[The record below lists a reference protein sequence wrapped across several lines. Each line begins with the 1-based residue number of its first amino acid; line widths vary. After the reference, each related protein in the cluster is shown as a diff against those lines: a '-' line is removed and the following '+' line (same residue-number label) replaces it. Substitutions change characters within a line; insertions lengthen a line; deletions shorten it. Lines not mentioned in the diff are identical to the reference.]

1 MKKVNFIIASD
12 VENILTGKKGAAAVF
27 GPQKGATAKPTF
39 EEQLAQLQQI
49 VNHLEQGNVP
59 LEEALQQFQEGIK
72 LSKELQ
78 TKLTNAEKTLGHLI
92 DDNGDEQV
100 YEKQTDDPS
109 NNGGGNRGFGSTDE
123 Q

>member
-1 MKKVNFIIASD
+1 M
-12 VENILTGKKGAAAVF
+12 
-27 GPQKGATAKPTF
+27 
-39 EEQLAQLQQI
+39 
-49 VNHLEQGNVP
+49 P

-92 DDNGDEQV
+92 DDNGDEKV

-109 NNGGGNRGFGSTDE
+109 NNGGGNRGFGSSDE

>member
-1 MKKVNFIIASD
+1 M
-12 VENILTGKKGAAAVF
+12 
-27 GPQKGATAKPTF
+27 ATAKPTF

-92 DDNGDEQV
+92 DDNGDEKV

-109 NNGGGNRGFGSTDE
+109 NNGGGNRGFSSTDE

>member
-1 MKKVNFIIASD
+1 M
-12 VENILTGKKGAAAVF
+12 
-27 GPQKGATAKPTF
+27 ATAKRTF

-92 DDNGDEQV
+92 DDNGDEKV

>member
-1 MKKVNFIIASD
+1 M
-12 VENILTGKKGAAAVF
+12 
-27 GPQKGATAKPTF
+27 ATAKPTF

-72 LSKELQ
+72 LSRELQ

-92 DDNGDEQV
+92 DDNGDEKV

-109 NNGGGNRGFGSTDE
+109 NNGGGNRGFGSSDE

>member
-1 MKKVNFIIASD
+1 M
-12 VENILTGKKGAAAVF
+12 
-27 GPQKGATAKPTF
+27 ATEKLTF

-49 VNHLEQGNVP
+49 VNRLEQGNVP

-92 DDNGDEQV
+92 DDNGDEKV

-109 NNGGGNRGFGSTDE
+109 NNGGGNRGFGSADE

>member
-1 MKKVNFIIASD
+1 M
-12 VENILTGKKGAAAVF
+12 
-27 GPQKGATAKPTF
+27 ATAKPTF

-78 TKLTNAEKTLGHLI
+78 TKLKNAEKTLGHLI
-92 DDNGDEQV
+92 DDNGDEKV

>member
-1 MKKVNFIIASD
+1 M
-12 VENILTGKKGAAAVF
+12 
-27 GPQKGATAKPTF
+27 ATAKPTF

-78 TKLTNAEKTLGHLI
+78 TKLTNAEKTLDHLI
-92 DDNGDEQV
+92 DDNGDEKV

>member
-1 MKKVNFIIASD
+1 M
-12 VENILTGKKGAAAVF
+12 
-27 GPQKGATAKPTF
+27 ATAKPTF

-92 DDNGDEQV
+92 DDNGDEKV
-100 YEKQTDDPS
+100 YEKQTVDPS
-109 NNGGGNRGFGSTDE
+109 NNGGGNRGFGSADE

>member
-1 MKKVNFIIASD
+1 M
-12 VENILTGKKGAAAVF
+12 
-27 GPQKGATAKPTF
+27 ATEKLTF
-39 EEQLAQLQQI
+39 EEQLAELQQI
-49 VNHLEQGNVP
+49 VNRLEQGNVP

-92 DDNGDEQV
+92 DDNGNEKV

-109 NNGGGNRGFGSTDE
+109 NNGGGNRGFGSADE

>member
-1 MKKVNFIIASD
+1 M
-12 VENILTGKKGAAAVF
+12 
-27 GPQKGATAKPTF
+27 ATAKPTF

-78 TKLTNAEKTLGHLI
+78 TKLTNAEKTLGSS
-92 DDNGDEQV
+92 V
-100 YEKQTDDPS
+100 CFS
-109 NNGGGNRGFGSTDE
+109 
-123 Q
+123 

>member
-1 MKKVNFIIASD
+1 M
-12 VENILTGKKGAAAVF
+12 
-27 GPQKGATAKPTF
+27 ATAKPTF

-72 LSKELQ
+72 LAKELQ

-92 DDNGDEQV
+92 DDNGDEKV

-109 NNGGGNRGFGSTDE
+109 NNGGGNRGFGSADE

>member
-1 MKKVNFIIASD
+1 M
-12 VENILTGKKGAAAVF
+12 
-27 GPQKGATAKPTF
+27 ATEKLTF

-49 VNHLEQGNVP
+49 VNRLEQGNVP

-92 DDNGDEQV
+92 DDNGDEKV

-109 NNGGGNRGFGSTDE
+109 NNGGGDRGFGSADE

>member
-1 MKKVNFIIASD
+1 M
-12 VENILTGKKGAAAVF
+12 
-27 GPQKGATAKPTF
+27 ATEKLTF

-49 VNHLEQGNVP
+49 VNRLEQGNVP

-92 DDNGDEQV
+92 DDNGDEKV

-109 NNGGGNRGFGSTDE
+109 NNGGGNPGFGSADE

>member
-1 MKKVNFIIASD
+1 M
-12 VENILTGKKGAAAVF
+12 
-27 GPQKGATAKPTF
+27 ATAKPTF

-92 DDNGDEQV
+92 DDNGDEKV

-109 NNGGGNRGFGSTDE
+109 NNGGGNREFGSADE

>member
-1 MKKVNFIIASD
+1 M
-12 VENILTGKKGAAAVF
+12 
-27 GPQKGATAKPTF
+27 ATAKPTF

-92 DDNGDEQV
+92 DDNGDEKV

-109 NNGGGNRGFGSTDE
+109 NNGGGNRGFGSIDE

>member
-1 MKKVNFIIASD
+1 M
-12 VENILTGKKGAAAVF
+12 
-27 GPQKGATAKPTF
+27 ATAKPTF

-72 LSKELQ
+72 LSNELQ

-92 DDNGDEQV
+92 DDNGDEKV

>member
-1 MKKVNFIIASD
+1 M
-12 VENILTGKKGAAAVF
+12 
-27 GPQKGATAKPTF
+27 ATKKPTF

-78 TKLTNAEKTLGHLI
+78 TKLTTAEKTLGHLI
-92 DDNGDEQV
+92 DDNGDEKV
-100 YEKQTDDPS
+100 YEKQSDDPS
-109 NNGGGNRGFGSTDE
+109 NNGGGNRGFGSEDE
-123 Q
+123 

>member
-1 MKKVNFIIASD
+1 M
-12 VENILTGKKGAAAVF
+12 
-27 GPQKGATAKPTF
+27 ATAKPTF

-72 LSKELQ
+72 LSRELQ

-92 DDNGDEQV
+92 DDNGDEKV

-109 NNGGGNRGFGSTDE
+109 NIGGGNRGFGSSDE

>member
-1 MKKVNFIIASD
+1 M
-12 VENILTGKKGAAAVF
+12 
-27 GPQKGATAKPTF
+27 ATAKPTF

-78 TKLTNAEKTLGHLI
+78 TKLTNEKKTLGHLI
-92 DDNGDEQV
+92 DDNGDEKV

>member
-1 MKKVNFIIASD
+1 MV
-12 VENILTGKKGAAAVF
+12 
-27 GPQKGATAKPTF
+27 TAKPTF

-92 DDNGDEQV
+92 DDNGDEKV

-109 NNGGGNRGFGSTDE
+109 NNGGGNRGFGSADE

>member
-1 MKKVNFIIASD
+1 M
-12 VENILTGKKGAAAVF
+12 
-27 GPQKGATAKPTF
+27 ATAKPTF

-72 LSKELQ
+72 LSRELQ
-78 TKLTNAEKTLGHLI
+78 PKRTNAEKTLGHLI
-92 DDNGDEQV
+92 DDNGDEKV

-109 NNGGGNRGFGSTDE
+109 NNGGGNRGFGSSDE

>member
-1 MKKVNFIIASD
+1 M
-12 VENILTGKKGAAAVF
+12 
-27 GPQKGATAKPTF
+27 ATAKPTF

-78 TKLTNAEKTLGHLI
+78 TELTNAEKTLGHLI
-92 DDNGDEQV
+92 DDNGDEKV

-109 NNGGGNRGFGSTDE
+109 NNGGGNRGFGSADE

>member
-1 MKKVNFIIASD
+1 M
-12 VENILTGKKGAAAVF
+12 
-27 GPQKGATAKPTF
+27 ATVKPTF

-92 DDNGDEQV
+92 DDNGDEKV

-109 NNGGGNRGFGSTDE
+109 NNGGGNRGFGSADE

>member
-1 MKKVNFIIASD
+1 M
-12 VENILTGKKGAAAVF
+12 
-27 GPQKGATAKPTF
+27 ATAKPTF

-49 VNHLEQGNVP
+49 VNHLEQGNMP

-92 DDNGDEQV
+92 DDNGDEKV

>member
-1 MKKVNFIIASD
+1 M
-12 VENILTGKKGAAAVF
+12 
-27 GPQKGATAKPTF
+27 ATAEPTF

-92 DDNGDEQV
+92 DDNGDEKV

-109 NNGGGNRGFGSTDE
+109 NNGGGNRGFGSSDE

>member
-1 MKKVNFIIASD
+1 M
-12 VENILTGKKGAAAVF
+12 
-27 GPQKGATAKPTF
+27 ATAKPTF

-78 TKLTNAEKTLGHLI
+78 TKPTNAEKTLGHLI
-92 DDNGDEQV
+92 DDNGDEKV

-109 NNGGGNRGFGSTDE
+109 NNGGGNRGFGSADE

>member
-1 MKKVNFIIASD
+1 M
-12 VENILTGKKGAAAVF
+12 
-27 GPQKGATAKPTF
+27 ATAKPTF

-92 DDNGDEQV
+92 DD
-100 YEKQTDDPS
+100 
-109 NNGGGNRGFGSTDE
+109 
-123 Q
+123 

>member
-1 MKKVNFIIASD
+1 M
-12 VENILTGKKGAAAVF
+12 
-27 GPQKGATAKPTF
+27 ATAEPTF

-92 DDNGDEQV
+92 DDNGDEKV

>member
-1 MKKVNFIIASD
+1 M
-12 VENILTGKKGAAAVF
+12 
-27 GPQKGATAKPTF
+27 ATAKPTF

-92 DDNGDEQV
+92 DDNGDEKV

-109 NNGGGNRGFGSTDE
+109 NNGGGNRGFGSNDE

>member
-1 MKKVNFIIASD
+1 M
-12 VENILTGKKGAAAVF
+12 
-27 GPQKGATAKPTF
+27 ATAKPTF

-59 LEEALQQFQEGIK
+59 LEEAIQQFQEGIK

-92 DDNGDEQV
+92 DDNGDEKV